1 MATLA
6 DINARLTRLDIKGK
20 PYATVAA
27 KVIGFRELYPDGR
40 IVTQKLSDDGER
52 CDFRAEAWDG
62 ERLLATGH
70 AFEFRGGGMVNK
82 TSYVEN
88 CETSAVGRALAFIGI
103 GADESIASA
112 EEVMSAIA
120 QQEAEKGKPAGK
132 SRKAA
137 QKPSGGDTA
146 SLVIDVDDEHHKEAV
161 RILFKAIDTY
171 CERTGKDVMAITDH
185 VFRDRPADQWT
196 AEELEAKASQISK
209 EAR

>member
-40 IVTQKLSDDGER
+40 IVTEKLSDDGER

-88 CETSAVGRALAFIGI
+88 CETSAVGRALAFLGI

-120 QQEAEKGKPAGK
+120 QQEAEKSKPAPK
-132 SRKAA
+132 SRKKA
-137 QKPSGGDTA
+137 QKAAEGDTA
-146 SLVIDVDDEHHKEAV
+146 PVVIDVDEAKLAEAKRNLFRAMRGYAERMGRDVDEIV
-161 RILFKAIDTY
+161 KATFS
-171 CERTGKDVMAITDH
+171 ER
-185 VFRDRPADQWT
+185 PPEQWT
-196 AEELEAKASQISK
+196 VEEFEAKAYDFY
-209 EAR
+209 EGA